1 MTEEEEIDKEETPKL
16 RNRFRIQ
23 IKRYWKYTKKWFPFA
38 LLIGGVSGV
47 LMALFTSLVV
57 NMQGWLSNVP
67 IYIKYPIA
75 GGITTIFLFLGFKEV
90 YGAGLSHV
98 LSHKNT
104 STPLRARGIWTKF
117 ITSVLTL
124 GVSAPAG
131 REGPSVTL
139 GSTTSSVIADKLGM
153 TLDDENH
160 AITIGAAACTAAV
173 FHAPLGGT
181 VFAAEV
187 PYKRDLDETVFL
199 PALVASAISF
209 LVYNGLLIAI
219 QKIPIFSES
228 PVLLSPVSTTI
239 SLTFVNSLQFLLFGI
254 IAGFLGIGFSL
265 LFRYISKGFDKYIK
279 NQFLPLIGMT
289 ITAIIVFLVDDFWLP
304 EDVKLAGTGFKSINN
319 LIADDTIAI
328 GILFVL
334 LIGKIIV
341 TSTCVGFGNSAGVM
355 GPTLVSGAA
364 LGLLYSRLF
373 PTLGATAMMVIGMS
387 AMHTSTTKTP
397 IASMILVLEM
407 VGFPSLIIPI
417 ILSNAMAFIIS
428 MDFSLYKG
436 QIRSKE
442 VILRRRIQYTDILE
456 TLTAK
461 DAMEHS
467 YATVNEKDL
476 LEETFSL
483 LYLQKR
489 SSLPV
494 INDDKDLVGII
505 SAIDYQQGF
514 SKGQKIV
521 SDCMTAD
528 VITAFPDETLTTIF
542 DRLTTFRIECL
553 PVVDRENQ
561 KKILGFLSFRDIE
574 SRYES
579 ELTKIH
585 SRRSITIEE
594 LEREEEDLDD
604 L

>member
-1 MTEEEEIDKEETPKL
+1 VTEEVKEKAEPLKL
-16 RNRFRIQ
+16 KNRFRIQ
-23 IKRYWKYTKKWFPFA
+23 IKKYWKYTKKWFPFA
-38 LLIGGVSGV
+38 LLIGGISGV

-57 NMQGWLSNVP
+57 NMQSWLSSVP
-67 IYIKYPIA
+67 IYIKYPLV
-75 GGITTIFLFLGFKEV
+75 GGITTVFLFLGFKEV

-98 LSHKNT
+98 LAHKNT
-104 STPLRARGIWTKF
+104 STPMRARGILTKF
-117 ITSVLTL
+117 VASALTL

-131 REGPSVTL
+131 REGPSVTI

-228 PVLLSPVSTTI
+228 PVLLSPVTSSITLSFI
-239 SLTFVNSLQFLLFGI
+239 NSLQFLLFGI

-265 LFRYISKGFDKYIK
+265 LFRYVSKGFDKFVK
-279 NQFLPLIGMT
+279 NQFLPLIGIS
-289 ITAIIVFLVDDFWLP
+289 ITAVLVFLVDDFWLP
-304 EDVKLAGTGFKSINN
+304 EEVKLEGTGFKSINN
-319 LIADDTIAI
+319 LLADDTIAI

-373 PTLGATAMMVIGMS
+373 PTLDPTAMMVIGMS

-407 VGFPSLIIPI
+407 VGFPNLIIPI

-442 VILRRRIQYTDILE
+442 VILRRRIQYTDVLE
-456 TLTAK
+456 TLNVRG
-461 DAMEHS
+461 AMSDS
-467 YATVNEKDL
+467 YSTVKEDDL
-476 LEETFSL
+476 LEDTFSL
-483 LYLQKR
+483 LYLEKR
-489 SSLPV
+489 SSMPV
-494 INDDKDLVGII
+494 VDERGSLVGII

-514 SKGQKIV
+514 SKGKKLV
-521 SDCMTAD
+521 GECMTAE
-528 VITAFPDETLTTIF
+528 VITAFDDETLTVVF
-542 DRLTTFRIECL
+542 DRLTSFRIECL
-553 PVVDRENQ
+553 PVVERKNP
-561 KKILGFLSFRDIE
+561 KKIIGLISFRDIE
-574 SRYES
+574 TRYES
-579 ELTKIH
+579 ELTRIH
-585 SRRSITIEE
+585 SKRSLTIED
-594 LEREEEDLDD
+594 LESEEDEEDD